1 MTYTSIDAENV
12 RLFIDVASALCE
24 NPKYRSMKEILQHGD
39 TSCLLHSFA
48 VAYFSLRFVTRFHI
62 SCDKKSLVRGALLHD
77 YFLYDWHIK
86 SDRNEHKLHGFTHPG
101 AALRNAKRDFDLND
115 IEADIIAR
123 HMFPLTPRPPK
134 YRESLI
140 VSLADKYCAVIEV
153 FLRRAYRR
161 QRRLFRHAFGHEPA

>member
-1 MTYTSIDAENV
+1 MRSYRILK
-12 RLFIDVASALCE
+12 RLSREFYPLMELSRLPECREFV
-24 NPKYRSMKEILQHGD
+24 QHGD
-39 TSCLLHSFA
+39 TTVLLHCVA
-48 VAYFSLRFVTRFHI
+48 VAYFSLWLVKVLHI
-62 SCDKKSLVRGALLHD
+62 RCNEKSLVRGALLHD

-115 IEADIIAR
+115 IETDIIAR

-140 VSLADKYCAVIEV
+140 VCLADKYCALLEV
-153 FLRRAYRR
+153 FRRHAYRR
-161 QRRLFRHAFGHEPA
+161 QQRLFRRAFGK